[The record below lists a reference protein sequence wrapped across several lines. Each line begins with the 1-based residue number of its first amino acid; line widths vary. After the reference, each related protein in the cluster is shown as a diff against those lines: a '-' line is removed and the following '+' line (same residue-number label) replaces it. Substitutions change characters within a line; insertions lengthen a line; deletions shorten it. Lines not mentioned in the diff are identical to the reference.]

1 MGRRSHRAAFP
12 WTDMGLGST
21 AKKLQKV
28 VDIADE
34 LYAKLNDLKSDL
46 TAMRDRVE
54 ETNDRVADLEAQV
67 EHQQALLEA
76 IAEKEG
82 VDLAALDESTD
93 EE

>member
-1 MGRRSHRAAFP
+1 
-12 WTDMGLGST
+12 MGLGST

-54 ETNDRVADLEAQV
+54 ETNDRVAALEAQV

-82 VDLAALDESTD
+82 VDLADLEASAD

>member
-1 MGRRSHRAAFP
+1 
-12 WTDMGLGST
+12 MGLGST